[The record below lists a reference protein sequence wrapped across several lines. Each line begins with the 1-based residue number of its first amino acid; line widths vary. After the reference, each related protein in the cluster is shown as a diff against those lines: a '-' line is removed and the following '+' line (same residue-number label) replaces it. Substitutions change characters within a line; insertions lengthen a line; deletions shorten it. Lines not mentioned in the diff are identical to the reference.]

1 MLNVSQVLKVDS
13 NPNPEMTPRRQAVL
27 GLIIRSY
34 VERGMPVGSKMFVQ
48 SYGLEISPA
57 TIRNEMAALEEL
69 GYLTHPHTSAGRIP
83 TEAGY
88 RYFVEHLLGETDL
101 PLPEQRMISHQFHQA
116 RLELDQWV
124 RLAVAVLAHTTRK
137 AALATPPRSRESRF
151 KHLELI
157 SLRDNVILMVLVL
170 LGGTVKQ
177 QMLTLDEVVEQ
188 EQLSRLSNEINDR
201 FRSKRWAE
209 IEHEMRRLPESSRH
223 FGRLV
228 LRMVSQIMSAVD
240 RQGDDALYRDGLL
253 HILDEPE
260 FALGGQA
267 RDIVQAI
274 EGPSLNSIVSTAAPL
289 QIGGMQIVI
298 GGEGRWHEFT
308 DLALV
313 LSRYGVEGG
322 ASGLLGVV
330 GPLRMTYDRTIGAVR
345 YVASLMSDLVGD
357 WYDVGER
364 SDRQPGAEPGP
375 TTAAQPPAGG
385 QETA

>member
-1 MLNVSQVLKVDS
+1 
-13 NPNPEMTPRRQAVL
+13 MTPRRQAVL

-34 VERGMPVGSKMFVQ
+34 VERGMPVGSKTFVQ

-57 TIRNEMAALEEL
+57 TIRNEMASLEEM
-69 GYLTHPHTSAGRIP
+69 GFLTHPHTSAGRIP

-101 PLPEQRMISHQFHQA
+101 PLPEQHMISHQFHQA

-137 AALATPPRSRESRF
+137 AALATPPRAHESRF

-157 SLRDNVILMVLVL
+157 SLRDTVVLMVLVL
-170 LGGTVKQ
+170 VGGTVKQ
-177 QMLTLDEVVEQ
+177 QMLTLDELVEQ
-188 EQLSRLSNEINDR
+188 EALSRLSNEINDK
-201 FRSKRWAE
+201 FRGRRAAE
-209 IEHEMRRLPESSRH
+209 LEHGARRLSESHRGAGA
-223 FGRLV
+223 FI
-228 LRMVSQIMSAVD
+228 LRVVGQLMAAQD

-260 FALGGQA
+260 FALSGQA
-267 RDIVQAI
+267 RDIVHAI
-274 EGPSLNSIVSTAAPL
+274 EGPSLNSIVTTAAPP
-289 QIGGMQIVI
+289 QIGGVQVLI

-345 YVASLMSDLVGD
+345 YVAGLMSDLVGD

-364 SDRQPGAEPGP
+364 AAEDRPAAETRPIE
-375 TTAAQPPAGG
+375 GG
-385 QETA
+385 QDKDERN